1 MGARLQTTM
10 FSGAFRER
18 IRNAWV
24 EMRENLGRSTLQSLG
39 VLLGVASV
47 LGGFSISDSMRRRSM
62 DFYVKMG
69 GLDKLNVQPSA
80 IIKEGSPTALQM
92 ANLGLRHEDAADG
105 QELDAKTVT
114 GVSLQKFARARVRSP
129 YADQERDIRGIGG
142 DFLAVDGYEV
152 AQGRNFT
159 VNDIADG
166 APVAILGSEAAE
178 VFFPAGDALG
188 HTIRVGDVPVTVV
201 GLLKERV
208 FYFRKSQNN
217 VFRRRNKIIA
227 IPTTLVTRRF
237 EGDRYQRLDRVTFRI
252 PKLDAMATF
261 SKGLSSMLKSNH
273 RQQNDF
279 RLDDVAARVKKEQ
292 SQGDV
297 YDMVFLLSGVLS
309 LIGGGIVNVNIQMAT
324 LKERI
329 REVGVKMAIGASGRE
344 VFKEFLTEAMLL
356 TAVGSA
362 AGLVVGVGFS
372 KFIMSILGAPLWIDA
387 KSVFWAY
394 GLAIVF
400 GFLFALYPA
409 FKASRLSPM
418 EALRYE

>member
-1 MGARLQTTM
+1 M
-10 FSGAFRER
+10 FTGKFRER
-18 IRNAWV
+18 LYNAWV
-24 EMRENLGRSTLQSLG
+24 EMRENIGRSTLQSLG

-80 IIKEGSPTALQM
+80 IVREGSPTALQT
-92 ANLGLRHEDAADG
+92 ANLGLRHADADEG
-105 QELDAKTVT
+105 QDLDTKTVT

-129 YADQERDIRGIGG
+129 WADQERDIRGIGG

-152 AQGRNFT
+152 AEGRSFT
-159 VNDIADG
+159 DQEIADG
-166 APVAILGSEAAE
+166 APVAILGTEPAE

-188 HTIRVGDVPVTVV
+188 KTVRIGEVPVTVV
-201 GLLKERV
+201 GVLRERV
-208 FYFRKSQNN
+208 FYFRKSQRN
-217 VFRRRNKIIA
+217 VFRWRNRIVA

-237 EGDRYQRLDRVTFRI
+237 EGDQYRRLDRVTFRI

-261 SKGLSSMLKSNH
+261 SKNLSSMLKANH
-273 RQQNDF
+273 RQQDDF

-297 YDMVFLLSGVLS
+297 YDLVFLLSGVLS

-344 VFKEFLTEAMLL
+344 VFKEFMTEAMLL
-356 TAVGSA
+356 TAVGSV
-362 AGLVVGVGFS
+362 AGLAVGLGFS
-372 KFIMSILGAPLWIDA
+372 KLIMSILGAPLWIDA
-387 KSVFWAY
+387 KSVLWAY

-418 EALRYE
+418 EALHYE